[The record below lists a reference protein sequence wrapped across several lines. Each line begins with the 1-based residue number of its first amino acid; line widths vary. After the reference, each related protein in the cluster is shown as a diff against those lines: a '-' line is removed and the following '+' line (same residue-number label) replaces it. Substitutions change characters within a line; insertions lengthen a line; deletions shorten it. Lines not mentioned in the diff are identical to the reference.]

1 MTNTRILSI
10 SITAMLFTFT
20 LVGCA
25 EKGVNS
31 SYDNNSAQWQ
41 QNKSKQAV
49 DNIDK

>member
-1 MTNTRILSI
+1 MFNTKILPI
-10 SITAMLFTFT
+10 SITAILFSFV

-25 EKGVNS
+25 EKTVNS